1 MTRRRDDKGATAVE
15 YIGFLPIL
23 ILIGI
28 CLVQFGLA
36 AYAMQQAGTAARTAA
51 RISSQSNDDGAAKA
65 AGEAAVSDLI
75 KSGTRVDMSGSADD
89 ARATA
94 TVDIPSVIPGF
105 SFDPV
110 KRTSTMPRTDE

>member
-1 MTRRRDDKGATAVE
+1 MTRRRDDRGATAVE

-28 CLVQFGLA
+28 CLLQFGLA

-51 RISSQSNDDGAAKA
+51 RIGSQSNDAAAKA
-65 AGEAAVSDLI
+65 AGEAAVSDLLHE
-75 KSGTRVDMSGSADD
+75 GTDVDMSGGSTDD
-89 ARATA
+89 AKATA
-94 TVDIPSVIPGF
+94 TVRIPSVIPGF

-110 KRTSTMPRTDE
+110 KRTSIMPRD

>member
-36 AYAMQQAGTAARTAA
+36 AFAMQQAGTAARTAA
-51 RISSQSNDDGAAKA
+51 RVSSHDDDGAGKA
-65 AGEAAVSDLI
+65 AGEAAVSDLV
-75 KSGTRVDMSGSADD
+75 KGGTHIAMSGSADD
-89 ARATA
+89 ATATA
-94 TVDIPSVIPGF
+94 TVDIPSIIPGF

-110 KRTSTMPRTDE
+110 KRASTMPRD

>member
-1 MTRRRDDKGATAVE
+1 MTRRRDDRGVTAVE

-28 CLVQFGLA
+28 CVVQFGLA
-36 AYAMQQAGTAARTAA
+36 AFTIQQAGTAARTAA
-51 RISSQSNDDGAAKA
+51 RISSQSDDDAAGAA
-65 AGEAAVSDLI
+65 AGESAVSELLQGNTD
-75 KSGTRVDMSGSADD
+75 VDMSGGSFED

-94 TVDIPSVIPGF
+94 TVEIPSIIPGF

-110 KRTSTMPRTDE
+110 QRTSIMPRD